1 MAGQARQ
8 SGTWLLAKD
17 SILNVILAFSRH
29 LSQLKSGSFV
39 DCFDYIRELRISQ
52 SDVDWAARATVEM
65 SKIRVAALFGF
76 CFNILTFGQFK
87 VQSWWNHSWI
97 GKYLL
102 NKWSNDTSR
111 WKTQVRSQESFAT
124 WYLAAS
130 CFLGK
135 CIEIQEP
142 GLTAANNR
150 TGRFSSTL
158 EMNRAGQMSVC
169 MM

>member
-1 MAGQARQ
+1 MP
-8 SGTWLLAKD
+8 
-17 SILNVILAFSRH
+17 
-29 LSQLKSGSFV
+29 LKS
-39 DCFDYIRELRISQ
+39 DNHIFDHIFPIDKLYFNKTSNIWTLDIHRYLDLHWYFGIFKYIN
-52 SDVDWAARATVEM
+52 T
-65 SKIRVAALFGF
+65 
-76 CFNILTFGQFK
+76 CFNILTIGQFK

-97 GKYLL
+97 GKYLF

-150 TGRFSSTL
+150 TGHFSSTL